1 MITSSS
7 SSTTLSQSHSHSLS
21 LEAMSDLG
29 EQTCPICA
37 EEMDLTD
44 QQLKPCDCGYE
55 VCLWCWNHIMEMAEK
70 DGREGR
76 CPLCRSPYDKEK
88 IMRVAADCK
97 TMLVTEVNQKRK
109 QKKPPK
115 GPEAKKLLTDVRV
128 LQRNLAYIIGLPLNL
143 AKEELLKRRDY
154 FGQYGKVLKV
164 SISRTSTGDIQH
176 ATNNSCCVYIT
187 YSSEYE
193 AARCIQSV
201 HSFVL
206 DVTVCFCRA
215 CFGTTKYCHAWLKNV
230 PCSNADC
237 MYLHDFGSQE
247 DSFSKDEL
255 VSAFERSKDLQIIG
269 VTNNLHQCPGKGLP
283 PPVDENN
290 KSKILSAAKPLV
302 NHPIN
307 ITMDEFKGSCA
318 DEDSGRAT
326 PARTSWVMQV
336 APSVPLGTSAE
347 MPSYQK
353 PETSND
359 VHALKVASTE
369 SSNYGVRSIT
379 SEDSCEVR
387 FNSLDPLVL
396 TKQNNE
402 ENVEVSVSNKPVE
415 AFVDSTLVD
424 LTSRHRLSPDNGVG
438 RDIESVDFIRSRN
451 LNCLS
456 SNLSKSSCDDKG
468 TSIATFDP
476 SSVLPNME
484 LAKYLEGF
492 ENNKASM
499 DHNLSSD
506 IGESGIISNI
516 LMMNLDAPEGS
527 LTELH
532 SLVNLLGETDKE
544 CSLLRV
550 PSLRKMP
557 EKKQSRFSF
566 AQQEDS
572 SDNIWHPPNDYSS
585 LSDLNKNSF
594 IHVESSILPRS
605 HSFLSPK
612 TLATEVPN
620 SIPPGFSVPRRAS
633 PPGFSSHGR
642 SRRGDQ
648 AFDSFVNQSVQPSV
662 MPTGYPGITG
672 DAELFEP
679 SSFDIGNGILE
690 RGRATI
696 SQYNSSQPDARF
708 HRMRQQSTLTQ
719 QSLGFHDH
727 FRNTYSSLNDGRLL
741 SPQNPNQFQS
751 NPSIFAQSTPQQ
763 VSDVLVSN
771 IHWGQWNGV
780 KSASDLGI
788 SELLRNERLGYNK
801 FIPYYEDSKTQS
813 SYFSNLS
820 SKGFEMEHECA
831 DTKIR
836 VKQGSAPGTRL
847 ANILR
852 SSLVNLM
859 DESNLT

>member
-1 MITSSS
+1 
-7 SSTTLSQSHSHSLS
+7 
-21 LEAMSDLG
+21 MSDVG

-44 QQLKPCDCGYE
+44 QQLKPCECGYE

-76 CPLCRSPYDKEK
+76 CPLCRTTYDKEK
-88 IMRVAADCK
+88 IMRVAANCK
-97 TMLVTEVNQKRK
+97 AVLVTEVNQKRK

-115 GPEAKKLLTDVRV
+115 GPEAKKHLTDVRV

-206 DVTVCFCRA
+206 DGNSLRA

-269 VTNNLHQCPGKGLP
+269 VTNNLHQRPGKGLP
-283 PPVDENN
+283 TPVDENS
-290 KSKILSAAKPLV
+290 KSKISSAAKPLV
-302 NHPIN
+302 KHPLN
-307 ITMDEFKGSCA
+307 ITRDEFKGSCA
-318 DEDSGRAT
+318 DEDSRRAT

-336 APSVPLGTSAE
+336 APSLPLGTSAQ

-353 PETSND
+353 PETSSD
-359 VHALKVASTE
+359 VHALSSGVVSTE
-369 SSNYGVRSIT
+369 SSNLRVRSIT
-379 SEDSCEVR
+379 SEESCEVH
-387 FNSLDPLVL
+387 FNSLDHLVL
-396 TKQNNE
+396 TKQNSE
-402 ENVEVSVSNKPVE
+402 ETGQVAVSNKPAG
-415 AFVDSTLVD
+415 AFVDSTLIGI
-424 LTSRHRLSPDNGVG
+424 TSGHCLSPDKGVD
-438 RDIESVDFIRSRN
+438 RDIKSTDFISSRN

-456 SNLSKSSCDDKG
+456 PNLSKSLCDNKG
-468 TSIATFDP
+468 SSFATFDP
-476 SSVLPNME
+476 SCVLPKMG
-484 LAKYLEGF
+484 LAKYLEGS
-492 ENNKASM
+492 ENNRASI
-499 DHNLSSD
+499 DCNLSSD
-506 IGESGIISNI
+506 LGESGIISNI
-516 LMMNLDAPEGS
+516 LTMNLDAPEGS

-532 SLVNLLGETDKE
+532 NLVNLLGETDKE
-544 CSLLRV
+544 SSVLRV
-550 PSLRKMP
+550 PSSRKMH

-572 SDNIWHPPNDYSS
+572 CDNIWHPPKDYSS
-585 LSDLNKNSF
+585 LSDLNKDSF
-594 IHVESSILPRS
+594 IHVESSNLLRS
-605 HSFLSPK
+605 RSFLSPK
-612 TLATEVPN
+612 ASATEVPT

-642 SRRGDQ
+642 SRRVDQ
-648 AFDSFVNQSVQPSV
+648 AFDSSVNHLLQPAA
-662 MPTGYPGITG
+662 MPTGYSGITP

-679 SSFDIGNGILE
+679 SIFDIGNGILE
-690 RGRATI
+690 RGRATL
-696 SQYNSSQPDARF
+696 SQYNSSQPDARL
-708 HRMRQQSTLTQ
+708 HMMRQQSTLTQ
-719 QSLGFHDH
+719 QNLGFHDH
-727 FRNTYSSLNDGRLL
+727 FRNTYSSLHDARLL
-741 SPQNPNQFQS
+741 SPQHPNQFQP
-751 NPSIFAQSTPQQ
+751 NPSTFAQSTPQQ
-763 VSDVLVSN
+763 ISDVHVSN
-771 IHWGQWNGV
+771 SHWVQWNGV

-788 SELLRNERLGYNK
+788 SELLRNERLGFNK
-801 FIPYYEDSKTQS
+801 FIPCYEDTKTRS
-813 SYFSNLS
+813 SYFSDLN
-820 SKGFEMEHECA
+820 SKGFE
-831 DTKIR
+831 I
-836 VKQGSAPGTRL
+836 
-847 ANILR
+847 
-852 SSLVNLM
+852 
-859 DESNLT
+859 

>member
-1 MITSSS
+1 
-7 SSTTLSQSHSHSLS
+7 
-21 LEAMSDLG
+21 MSDVG

-44 QQLKPCDCGYE
+44 QQLKPCECGYE

-76 CPLCRSPYDKEK
+76 CPLCRTTYDKEK
-88 IMRVAADCK
+88 IMRVAANCK
-97 TMLVTEVNQKRK
+97 AVLVTEVNQKRK

-115 GPEAKKLLTDVRV
+115 GPEAKKHLTDVRV

-206 DVTVCFCRA
+206 DGNSLRA

-269 VTNNLHQCPGKGLP
+269 VTNNLHQRPGKGLP
-283 PPVDENN
+283 PPVDENS
-290 KSKILSAAKPLV
+290 KSKISSAAKPLV
-302 NHPIN
+302 KHPLN
-307 ITMDEFKGSCA
+307 ITRDEFKGSFA
-318 DEDSGRAT
+318 DEDSRRAT

-336 APSVPLGTSAE
+336 APSLPLGTSAQ

-353 PETSND
+353 PETSSD
-359 VHALKVASTE
+359 VHALSSEVVSTE
-369 SSNYGVRSIT
+369 SSNLRVRSIT
-379 SEDSCEVR
+379 SEESCEVR
-387 FNSLDPLVL
+387 FNSLDHLVL
-396 TKQNNE
+396 TKQNSE
-402 ENVEVSVSNKPVE
+402 ETGQVAVSNKPAE

-424 LTSRHRLSPDNGVG
+424 L
-438 RDIESVDFIRSRN
+438 
-451 LNCLS
+451 
-456 SNLSKSSCDDKG
+456 
-468 TSIATFDP
+468 
-476 SSVLPNME
+476 
-484 LAKYLEGF
+484 
-492 ENNKASM
+492 
-499 DHNLSSD
+499 
-506 IGESGIISNI
+506 GESGIISNI
-516 LMMNLDAPEGS
+516 LTMNLDAPEGS

-532 SLVNLLGETDKE
+532 NLVNLLGETDKE
-544 CSLLRV
+544 SSVLRV
-550 PSLRKMP
+550 PSSRKMH

-572 SDNIWHPPNDYSS
+572 CDNIWHHPPKDYSS
-585 LSDLNKNSF
+585 LSDLNKDSF
-594 IHVESSILPRS
+594 IHVESSNLLRS
-605 HSFLSPK
+605 RSFLSPK
-612 TLATEVPN
+612 ASATEVPT

-642 SRRGDQ
+642 SRRVDQ
-648 AFDSFVNQSVQPSV
+648 AFDSSVNHLLQPSA
-662 MPTGYPGITG
+662 MPTGYSGITH

-679 SSFDIGNGILE
+679 SIFDIGNGILE
-690 RGRATI
+690 RGRATL
-696 SQYNSSQPDARF
+696 SQYNSSQPDARL
-708 HRMRQQSTLTQ
+708 HMMRQQSTLTQ
-719 QSLGFHDH
+719 QNLGFHDH
-727 FRNTYSSLNDGRLL
+727 FRNTYSSLHDARLL
-741 SPQNPNQFQS
+741 SPQHPNQFQP
-751 NPSIFAQSTPQQ
+751 NPSTFAQSNPQQ
-763 VSDVLVSN
+763 VSDVHVSN
-771 IHWGQWNGV
+771 SHWVQWNGV

-788 SELLRNERLGYNK
+788 SELLRNERLGFNK
-801 FIPYYEDSKTQS
+801 FIPCYEDTKTRS
-813 SYFSNLS
+813 SYFSDLN
-820 SKGFEMEHECA
+820 SKGFE
-831 DTKIR
+831 I
-836 VKQGSAPGTRL
+836 
-847 ANILR
+847 
-852 SSLVNLM
+852 
-859 DESNLT
+859 